1 MTPTTRFP
9 RVFGPALAAATLAAA
24 AALAAPAAIA
34 GPAVNQF
41 EIKDLEAEPG
51 NLQFQ
56 SQNAYAVGNP
66 KRRTFQ
72 DDDGELKFDDNSVT
86 RERYAQ
92 ELEAHLTSFF
102 RLRVGLEFE
111 KERLDDPVT
120 FDRADRYDQL
130 KLSEYAI
137 EGVLVLVPVP
147 KAGGLG
153 VGLIAEYQH
162 PNSSHDA
169 ATLFMGTILQ
179 AVQGPWSA
187 TADLFLVRWFSPLE
201 EHEAGPSRDN
211 KWDFAYAARVMYT
224 YSETWAFALE
234 GYGTI
239 DRLGNSGS
247 PGEERLLFGDHDQHR
262 IGPVVYYSWKLG
274 GEKVKHR
281 LGLVPKAPR
290 LGGDDDDGPKGAAG
304 KKGNAGGDDDDE
316 PTATLGFGVLAG
328 VTPSTP
334 AATFKLSLEV
344 DF

>member
-1 MTPTTRFP
+1 M
-9 RVFGPALAAATLAAA
+9 LAATSAF
-24 AALAAPAAIA
+24 AAPAAIA

-41 EIKDLEAEPG
+41 EIKDLEVNFG
-51 NLQFQ
+51 DLQFQ
-56 SQNAYAVGNP
+56 SQNAYSVGSP
-66 KRRTFQ
+66 RRRIFQ
-72 DDDGELKFDDNSVT
+72 NDEGELKFDDNSAT
-86 RERYAQ
+86 RDRYAQ

-102 RLRVGLEFE
+102 RMRVGLEFE
-111 KERLDDPVT
+111 KERLDDPGT
-120 FDRADRYDQL
+120 FDRADSYDAL

-147 KAGGLG
+147 KAGGIG

-162 PNSSHDA
+162 PNSSREA
-169 ATLFMGTILQ
+169 STLFMGTILQ

-201 EHEAGPSRDN
+201 EHENGASRDN

-234 GYGTI
+234 GYGTV

-281 LGLVPKAPR
+281 LGLVPKSPQQGDDDGPR
-290 LGGDDDDGPKGAAG
+290 ANAGKTARAAGDDDD
-304 KKGNAGGDDDDE
+304 NE